1 MERLLVN
8 KAIRH
13 WKEWLPNRYAE
24 LLEANQLI
32 TAAEAAAKGA
42 ALEMKELMDAGMRRD
57 EAEEIV
63 LPKWILL
70 PPEPEA
76 EQEAEP
82 ETTTEE
88 TPDEKLEAWAKIKAK
103 REKADMFKMG

>member
-8 KAIRH
+8 KALRH

-24 LLEANQLI
+24 LLESNQLL

-42 ALEMKELMDAGMRRD
+42 AVEIRMLMDAGMRRD

-70 PPEPEA
+70 PPETQEEPDEEPEA
-76 EQEAEP
+76 EATP
-82 ETTTEE
+82 EQRME
-88 TPDEKLEAWAKIKAK
+88 TWAKISQE
-103 REKADMFKMG
+103 REKSDMFKGI

>member
-13 WKEWLPNRYAE
+13 WREWLPNRYAE
-24 LLEANQLI
+24 LLAANQLL

-42 ALEMKELMDAGMRRD
+42 AKEMRELMEAGFRRD

-70 PPEPEA
+70 PPE
-76 EQEAEP
+76 
-82 ETTTEE
+82 ETTEDESEE
-88 TPDEKLEAWAKIKAK
+88 SSESEDKMAVLDRIRVKQEEAD
-103 REKADMFKMG
+103 RFMGS